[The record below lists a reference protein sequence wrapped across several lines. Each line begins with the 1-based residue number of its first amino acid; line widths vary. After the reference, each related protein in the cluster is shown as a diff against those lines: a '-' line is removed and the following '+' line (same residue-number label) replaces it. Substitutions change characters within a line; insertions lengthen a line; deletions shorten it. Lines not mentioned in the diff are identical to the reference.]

1 MQQPPPP
8 PNQPARW
15 TPPQDAPGAPPPPP
29 PGVVSPPPAAL
40 DTPIWQ
46 PGQPTGAAASG
57 IGPLDHT
64 AVEPAPSRGRRTA
77 LIAVIGLVAAAALG
91 GGAFAILSNDD
102 SATSSGFS
110 LQPALAAAGD
120 ASKDASFDATTKA
133 VVDGQQVQVNRIG
146 LIDADAKVV
155 DVTVTSRTAGAAPTA
170 PVNIVLNAAERIAYI
185 RATTFPNG
193 EALAAGKT
201 WIEVDKAVVQGRDIS
216 TQFTNAAKNPLEVLA
231 VLAKGSPTEV
241 GTLTIG
247 TEELKHFT
255 VEVPT
260 KDVETL
266 NPDLPATVEKS
277 GGTLPSTVVFD
288 LFVTKD
294 NRLRRIESDVDIG
307 PSTISSTVVLSD
319 VTTPISLTAPDQ
331 ANSVKLSALSVG
343 LGASG
348 GG

>member
-1 MQQPPPP
+1 M
-8 PNQPARW
+8 
-15 TPPQDAPGAPPPPP
+15 
-29 PGVVSPPPAAL
+29 
-40 DTPIWQ
+40 
-46 PGQPTGAAASG
+46 
-57 IGPLDHT
+57 
-64 AVEPAPSRGRRTA
+64 
-77 LIAVIGLVAAAALG
+77 AAAALG

-155 DVTVTSRTAGAAPTA
+155 DVTVTSRTAGVAPTA

-216 TQFTNAAKNPLEVLA
+216 TQFTNAAKFA
-231 VLAKGSPTEV
+231 
-241 GTLTIG
+241 
-247 TEELKHFT
+247 
-255 VEVPT
+255 
-260 KDVETL
+260 DV
-266 NPDLPATVEKS
+266 NND
-277 GGTLPSTVVFD
+277 GNID